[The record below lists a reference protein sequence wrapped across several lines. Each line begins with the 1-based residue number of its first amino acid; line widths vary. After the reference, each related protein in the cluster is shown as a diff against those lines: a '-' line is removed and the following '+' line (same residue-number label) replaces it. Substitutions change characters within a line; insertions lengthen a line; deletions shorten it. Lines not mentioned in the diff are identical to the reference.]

1 MYTEELFKEH
11 SKSYTLYEIDLHED
25 ERLDWSDY
33 DGQSY
38 FVIVKIEPEIL
49 STMKRID

>member
-1 MYTEELFKEH
+1 LFKEN
-11 SKSYTLYEIDLHED
+11 SKSYTLYEIDLHDHES
-25 ERLDWSDY
+25 LDWSDH

-38 FVIVKIEPEIL
+38 VVIVQIEPEIL